1 MTYLLFLLKMLK
13 HVLDENISL
22 VQDSAMEIEGRAS
35 PSPPPSPN
43 GEQTLTG
50 TAGHQV
56 LPSQEEAP
64 QPPREEP
71 SRQEAPRSPREEP
84 SRQEAPRPP
93 REEPSQQDPP
103 SCPPPL
109 IRSPSVSSSLRLSR
123 KRRRK
128 SSGSKR
134 AYSAGEMGRIDID
147 FEEGTCE
154 YSEEIKKARQSDI
167 LP

>member
-1 MTYLLFLLKMLK
+1 MFWM
-13 HVLDENISL
+13 SL

-35 PSPPPSPN
+35 PSPPSSPN
-43 GEQTLTG
+43 GEQPLTG
-50 TAGHQV
+50 TAGPQV

-71 SRQEAPRSPREEP
+71 SRQEAPRPPREEP
-84 SRQEAPRPP
+84 SRQEAPSR
-93 REEPSQQDPP
+93 
-103 SCPPPL
+103 PPPL
-109 IRSPSVSSSLRLSR
+109 IRPPSVSSSLRLSR

-128 SSGSKR
+128 PSGSKR
-134 AYSAGEMGRIDID
+134 VYSAGEMGRIDID

-167 LP
+167 FY